1 MEFAPGDVVELKSG
15 GPLLTVVSAS
25 AEKVSCI
32 WFEETHGEF
41 RTHEF
46 APVLLNKAV
55 LEDEEEDEDEEG
67 EEEDE
72 DER

>member
-15 GPLLTVVSAS
+15 GPLLTVVTAT

-32 WFEETHGEF
+32 WFEETVGEF

-46 APVLLNKAV
+46 APVLLSKAE
-55 LEDEEEDEDEEG
+55 LEG

-72 DER
+72 DEEDEDEDER

>member
-15 GPLLTVVSAS
+15 GPLLTVVSAT

-41 RTHEF
+41 RNHDF
-46 APVLLNKAV
+46 APVLLSKAELV
-55 LEDEEEDEDEEG
+55 GEDEDEDEEDEDE
-67 EEEDE
+67 

>member
-25 AEKVSCI
+25 ADKVSCI

-41 RTHEF
+41 RTHDF
-46 APVLLNKAV
+46 APVLLNKAELV
-55 LEDEEEDEDEEG
+55 EEGDEDEED
-67 EEEDE
+67 EEDDE